1 MRSAAVASLCGIAL
15 AAVAGLA
22 ATAAGERTDLAFT
35 LGVVTTQVATDLRP
49 GQQAC
54 QAPIDVRAAFGSVR
68 VMTGTFFRPAP
79 PFDMTIT
86 DARTGAE
93 LGRARIAPTS
103 MQISTHVVRVP
114 PVTAGREI
122 AVCFRNAGRTVAGI
136 YGGAGAPGSD
146 AALEG
151 RPVRPDLALVFLR
164 ERSISALSLLP
175 EMFRRAAL
183 FHPGWVGAWTFW
195 LLGGLFLVLV
205 PALLAWAVA
214 ASARG

>member
-1 MRSAAVASLCGIAL
+1 MRSASVVLLCGIAL
-15 AAVAGLA
+15 AAVAGLTV
-22 ATAAGERTDLAFT
+22 TAAAERTELAFT
-35 LGVVTTQVATDLRP
+35 LGVVTTQIATDLRP

-54 QAPIDVRAAFGSVR
+54 QEPIDVRAAFGSVR
-68 VMTGTFFRPAP
+68 VRTGTFFKPAP
-79 PFDMTIT
+79 PIDMTIR
-86 DARTGAE
+86 DAHTRAE

-114 PVTAGREI
+114 PVAAGREI
-122 AVCFRNAGRTVAGI
+122 AVCFRNGGRRVAGI
-136 YGGAGAPGSD
+136 YGGAGASRSD
-146 AALEG
+146 AAVEG
-151 RPVRPDLALVFLR
+151 RRVRPDMALVFLR

-195 LLGGLFLVLV
+195 LLGALFLVLV

-214 ASARG
+214 GAGRA